1 MEINQNKNPEKIFL
15 IKKIKNQKKW
25 NKIEDKKLIELA
37 KKYNEKNW
45 KEISLNFTNKS
56 PLQCFSRFK
65 RIKPGMNKGTW
76 TKEEDEILLKLIK
89 KYGKNW
95 SKISKEFLKRNGKQI
110 RDRYINV
117 LSPNINRNKFN
128 YEEDMQIIKLYNQ
141 FGPKWSKI
149 KNYFNNRTTDMIK
162 NRFYSSIKKKYQLLL
177 MDNKID
183 NDINLKEKNDNIIS
197 NCSSINKNSSTISKL
212 SYQSLSDCIDKD
224 FETKSNNYNNN
235 NSYNYESLDNSFDD
249 IFLSSKLLLQN

>member
-1 MEINQNKNPEKIFL
+1 MEINQNKPEKIFL

-37 KKYNEKNW
+37 KEYNEKNW
-45 KEISLNFTNKS
+45 KKISSNFTNKS

-76 TKEEDEILLKLIK
+76 KKEEDEILLKLIK

-128 YEEDMQIIKLYNQ
+128 YNEDMQIIKLYNQ

-177 MDNKID
+177 IDNKKD

-197 NCSSINKNSSTISKL
+197 NCSSVNKNSSTISKL
-212 SYQSLSDCIDKD
+212 SYQSLSDSMDKD
-224 FETKSNNYNNN
+224 FETISKNYNN
-235 NSYNYESLDNSFDD
+235 NSYNCESLDYSFDD
-249 IFLSSKLLLQN
+249 IYFSSKLLLQN